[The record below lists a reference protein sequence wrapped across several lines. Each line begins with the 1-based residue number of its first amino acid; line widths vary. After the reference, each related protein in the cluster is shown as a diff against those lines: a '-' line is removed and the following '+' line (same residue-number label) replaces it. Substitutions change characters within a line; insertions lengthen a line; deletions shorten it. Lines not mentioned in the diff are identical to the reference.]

1 MVVKGLIPSKEATM
15 RPNKTCN
22 RKALFLSLFL
32 LIIAVLIPS
41 SSFAQSYYFQNPETI
56 VNVYWNEDGT
66 SSIDYLFTL
75 VNDPSAPPIEF
86 VDVGVPNDNYDLN
99 SVYADVD
106 GQEVTNIETSPY
118 VSPGVAVGLGSYSIQ
133 PGDTG
138 KVRVFIARV
147 RDVLYPDDQDSNYVS
162 AVFKTSYFDKSS
174 VYGPTDLTVIY
185 HFPPGVQPEEP
196 RWHSAPSGFPSEPDT
211 GFDDEDRVVYAWRN
225 QSANAYTAYQFG
237 ASFPSQYVPQT
248 VVVQEGGGGG
258 VGILAAI
265 GGIISALFFPLLCIG
280 GVVLFFYW
288 IISADRRRKLQ
299 YLPPKISI
307 EGHGIKRGL
316 TAVEAGI
323 LMEQPIEKLMTMT
336 LFGVLKK
343 EAAQV
348 IKRDPLE
355 IKNSDPLPEDLYSY
369 EKDFLIAFQ
378 EPAGAGR
385 KKALQK
391 MMVDLVKSVGEKM
404 KGFSRKETVAYY
416 KDIMERAWA
425 QVEAAGT
432 PEVKSAKFD
441 EVMEWTMLD
450 KDYGDRT
457 REVFHQGPVFVP
469 VWWPRY
475 DPSFGKPSGG
485 TVSSGSS
492 GGSLSMPHLPGS
504 DFAAGIALGVQNFSS
519 KVVGNIGDFTSG
531 ITNIT
536 NPPPKPPASSGRSY
550 SSGRSGGSG
559 CACACA
565 CACAGCACAC
575 AGGGR

>member
-1 MVVKGLIPSKEATM
+1 
-15 RPNKTCN
+15 
-22 RKALFLSLFL
+22 
-32 LIIAVLIPS
+32 
-41 SSFAQSYYFQNPETI
+41 
-56 VNVYWNEDGT
+56 
-66 SSIDYLFTL
+66 
-75 VNDPSAPPIEF
+75 
-86 VDVGVPNDNYDLN
+86 
-99 SVYADVD
+99 
-106 GQEVTNIETSPY
+106 
-118 VSPGVAVGLGSYSIQ
+118 
-133 PGDTG
+133 
-138 KVRVFIARV
+138 
-147 RDVLYPDDQDSNYVS
+147 
-162 AVFKTSYFDKSS
+162 
-174 VYGPTDLTVIY
+174 
-185 HFPPGVQPEEP
+185 
-196 RWHSAPSGFPSEPDT
+196 
-211 GFDDEDRVVYAWRN
+211 
-225 QSANAYTAYQFG
+225 
-237 ASFPSQYVPQT
+237 
-248 VVVQEGGGGG
+248 VVVEEGGGGG
-258 VGILAAI
+258 AGILAAI
-265 GGIISALFFPLLCIG
+265 GGIISALVFPLLCIG

-288 IISADRRRKLQ
+288 IIVADRRRKLQ

-355 IKNSDPLPEDLYSY
+355 IKSSDPLPEELYPY
-369 EKDFLIAFQ
+369 EKDFLVAFR
-378 EPAGAGR
+378 EPAGASR

-404 KGFSRKETVAYY
+404 KGFSRTETVAYY

-450 KDYGDRT
+450 KDYDDRT

-485 TVSSGSS
+485 TVSSGAP

-519 KVVGNIGDFTSG
+519 KVVGNIGDFTNG

-536 NPPPKPPASSGRSY
+536 NPPPKPPASSGRSF
-550 SSGRSGGSG
+550 SSGSGGSH

>member
-1 MVVKGLIPSKEATM
+1 MHPE
-15 RPNKTCN
+15 KTDK
-22 RKALFLSLFL
+22 RKPLLLSLFL
-32 LIIAVLIPS
+32 VLVAFLIPS
-41 SSFAQSYYFQNPETI
+41 SSFAQSYYFSNPETI
-56 VNVYWNEDGT
+56 VNVYWNDDGT
-66 SSIDYLFTL
+66 SSIDYLYTF
-75 VNDPSAPPIEF
+75 VNDSSAPPIEF
-86 VDVGVPNDNYDLN
+86 VDVGVPNENYDLN

-106 GQEVTNIETSPY
+106 GQEVTNIEASPY
-118 VSPGVAVGLGSYSIQ
+118 VDPGVAVGLGAYSIQ

-138 KVRVFIARV
+138 KVRIFIGRV

-162 AVFKTSYFDKSS
+162 AVFRTSYFPESS
-174 VYGPTDLTVIY
+174 LIGSTDLTVIY

-196 RWHSAPSGFPSEPDT
+196 RWHSAPPGFPSEPET
-211 GFDDEDRVVYAWRN
+211 GFDSEDRIVYAWRN
-225 QSANAYTAYQFG
+225 PNANAYTAYEFG
-237 ASFPSQYVPQT
+237 ASFPSQYVPETQ
-248 VVVQEGGGGG
+248 VVQEGGGGG
-258 VGILAAI
+258 GLLGAITGIV
-265 GGIISALFFPLLCIG
+265 SALLFPLLCMG
-280 GVVLFFYW
+280 GIVLFFYW

-323 LMEQPIEKLMTMT
+323 IMEQPIEKVMTMI

-348 IKRDPLE
+348 LKRDPLE
-355 IKNSDPLPEDLYSY
+355 IQITEPLPEALHSY
-369 EKDFLIAFQ
+369 EKDFLIAFN
-378 EPAGAGR
+378 EKDGAAR
-385 KKALQK
+385 RKALQK
-391 MMVDLVKSVGEKM
+391 MMIDLVKSVGEKM

-425 QVEAAGT
+425 QVEAADT

-450 KDYGDRT
+450 KDYDDRT
-457 REVFHQGPVFVP
+457 RDVFRQGPVFVP
-469 VWWPRY
+469 IWWPRY
-475 DPSFGKPSGG
+475 DPSFGKPQSSPVSTG
-485 TVSSGSS
+485 TPSGS
-492 GGSLSMPHLPGS
+492 LTMPHLPGS

-519 KVVGNIGDFTSG
+519 RVVGNIGDFTSG

-550 SSGRSGGSG
+550 SSGRSGSSG

>member
-1 MVVKGLIPSKEATM
+1 M
-15 RPNKTCN
+15 RPNQKDK

-106 GQEVTNIETSPY
+106 GQEVTNIEASPY

-133 PGDTG
+133 PGDTA

-147 RDVLYPDDQDSNYVS
+147 RDVIYPDDQDSNYVS

-196 RWHSAPSGFPSEPDT
+196 RWHAAPSGFPSEPET

-248 VVVQEGGGGG
+248 VIVQEGGGGG
-258 VGILAAI
+258 AGILAAI
-265 GGIISALFFPLLCIG
+265 GGIISAITFPLLCIG
-280 GVVLFFYW
+280 GVVLFIYW
-288 IISADRRRKLQ
+288 IIVADRRRKLQ

-336 LFGVLKK
+336 LFSVLKK

-369 EKDFLIAFQ
+369 ETDFLIAFR

-441 EVMEWTMLD
+441 EVMDWTMLD
-450 KDYGDRT
+450 KDYDDRT
-457 REVFHQGPVFVP
+457 RKVFQQGPVFVP

-485 TVSSGSS
+485 TVSSGAP

-550 SSGRSGGSG
+550 SSGSGGSH

>member
-1 MVVKGLIPSKEATM
+1 M
-15 RPNKTCN
+15 RPKKSDK
-22 RKALFLSLFL
+22 RKPLLLSLFL
-32 LIIAVLIPS
+32 LLVAVLIPS
-41 SSFAQSYYFQNPETI
+41 SSFAQSYYFSNPETI
-56 VNVYWNEDGT
+56 VNVYWNDDGT

-86 VDVGVPNDNYDLN
+86 VDVGVPNENYDLN

-106 GQEVTNIETSPY
+106 GQEVTNIEASPY
-118 VSPGVAVGLGSYSIQ
+118 VTPGVAVGLGSNSIQ
-133 PGDTG
+133 PGGTAN
-138 KVRVFIARV
+138 VRVFIGRV
-147 RDVLYPDDQDSNYVS
+147 RDVLFPDDQDSNYVS
-162 AVFKTSYFDKSS
+162 AVFKNSFFDKSS
-174 VYGPTDLTVIY
+174 VYGPNDLTVIY

-196 RWHSAPSGFPSEPDT
+196 RWHSAPPGFPSEPET

-225 QSANAYTAYQFG
+225 PNANAYTAYQFG
-237 ASFPSQYVPQT
+237 ASFPSQYIPQT
-248 VVVQEGGGGG
+248 QIVQEGGGGG
-258 VGILAAI
+258 LLAAI
-265 GGIISALFFPLLCIG
+265 GGIISALIFPLLCIG
-280 GVVLFFYW
+280 GVVLFIYW
-288 IISADRRRKLQ
+288 IITADRRRKMQ

-316 TAVEAGI
+316 TAVEAAI
-323 LMEQPIEKLMTMT
+323 LMEQPIEKVMTMT

-348 IKRDPLE
+348 VKRDPLE
-355 IKNSDPLPEDLYSY
+355 IKSSEPLPEKLFPY
-369 EKDFLIAFQ
+369 EKDFLVAFR
-378 EPAGAGR
+378 ETAGAAR

-391 MMVDLVKSVGEKM
+391 MMIDLVKSVGEKM
-404 KGFSRKETVAYY
+404 KGFSRKETIAYY
-416 KDIMERAWA
+416 QDIMKRAWA
-425 QVEAAGT
+425 QVEAADT

-450 KDYGDRT
+450 KDYDDHT
-457 REVFHQGPVFVP
+457 REVFQHGPVYVP

-475 DPSFGKPSGG
+475 DPSFGKPTTGP
-485 TVSSGSS
+485 VSSGTP
-492 GGSLSMPHLPGS
+492 GGSLSLPHLPGS
-504 DFAAGIALGVQNFSS
+504 DFAAGIVLGVQNFSS
-519 KVVGNIGDFTSG
+519 RVVGNISDFTSG